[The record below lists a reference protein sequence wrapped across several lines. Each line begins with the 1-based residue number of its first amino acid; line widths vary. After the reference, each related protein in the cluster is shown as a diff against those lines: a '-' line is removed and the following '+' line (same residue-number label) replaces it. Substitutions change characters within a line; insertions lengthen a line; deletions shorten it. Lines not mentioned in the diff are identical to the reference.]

1 MNKLLLSILGAFT
14 FGVINLI
21 GEEGGIISNKMPSF
35 LQRVISKQLNNNKS
49 WYRYICEERE
59 IIDELTNSGK
69 VMNSESETYTWI
81 HTKLQSFSKLI
92 AINGARYDNSFL
104 EAQDKKINQ
113 LIANVEAMSEQEQ
126 NKLFHETQLKRERGA
141 LPTLFKNFLMAFI
154 FSHQGEQEINGIKTL
169 VIGFSPQDSFKTSSR
184 ESLFLTKMEG
194 KLWVTK
200 QTNQIIRFTAILND
214 DVQYLAGILGSIKK
228 GATITFEQANIGNG
242 LWFPTFKT
250 LTYRKDIIFKSSHLR
265 RTNLYRNYRLNPL
278 FKKQS
283 LVQVENLQ

>member
-1 MNKLLLSILGAFT
+1 MDKLLLSILGVFT

-21 GEEGGIISNKMPSF
+21 GEEGGIISDKIPSL
-35 LQRVISKQLNNNKS
+35 LQTVISKQLDNNKL

-69 VMNSESETYTWI
+69 VINSESKTYTWI
-81 HTKLQSFSKLI
+81 HTNLQSFSKLI

-113 LIANVEAMSEQEQ
+113 LITNVAAMSQQ
-126 NKLFHETQLKRERGA
+126 KKNKLSHETQLERERGV
-141 LPTLFKNFLMAFI
+141 LPTLFKNFLMAFLL
-154 FSHQGEQEINGIKTL
+154 SHQGEQDINGIKTL
-169 VIGFSPQDSFKTSSR
+169 VIGFSPHDNFEISSR
-184 ESLFLTKMEG
+184 DSLFLTKIQG
-194 KLWVTK
+194 QLWVTK
-200 QTNQIIRFTAILND
+200 KNNQIIRFTAILND
-214 DVQYLAGILGSIKK
+214 DIQYLAGILGSIKK
-228 GATITFEQANIGNG
+228 GATITFEQADIGNG

-250 LTYRKDIIFKSSHLR
+250 LTYRKDTIFKNSYLR
-265 RTNLYRNYRLNPL
+265 RTNLFRNYRLNPL

>member
-1 MNKLLLSILGAFT
+1 MNKLLLSILGALT

-35 LQRVISKQLNNNKS
+35 LQTVIAKQLSNNRL

-104 EAQDKKINQ
+104 EVQDKKINQ
-113 LIANVEAMSEQEQ
+113 LITNVEAMSQQKQ
-126 NKLFHETQLKRERGA
+126 NKLFHETQLERERGV
-141 LPTLFKNFLMAFI
+141 LPTLFKNFLMAFL
-154 FSHQGEQEINGIKTL
+154 FTYQGEQEINGMKTL
-169 VIGFSPQDSFKTSSR
+169 VIGFSPQDKFKTSSR

-194 KLWVTK
+194 QLWVTK
-200 QTNQIIRFTAILND
+200 KNDQIIRFTAILND
-214 DVQYLAGILGSIKK
+214 DIQYLAGILGSIKK

-250 LTYRKDIIFKSSHLR
+250 LTYRKDTIFKNSYLR